1 VPVAPLL
8 NWIAVA
14 NELKSHSPPGVRR
27 SAKQVHS
34 VVARVLSLPRADAR
48 APQCRDRVKCH
59 LDPKAALEREERR
72 QRWLQLRTV
81 RRVPE

>member
-48 APQCRDRVKCH
+48 VKCH